1 MIMARCAKSAHF
13 LRSRIRYCRFYT
25 NMIENLIETVGLCID
40 ITGVVIISGGTVYL
54 LVKAA
59 IIELT
64 HGKEKGFL
72 RFEEYRKHLG
82 KIILTGLEF
91 MVAGDLI
98 RTVAVE
104 PTFTSVGVLAAI
116 VAIRTF
122 LSFSLEIEMTGKLPW
137 AKEDKNDNKS

>member
-1 MIMARCAKSAHF
+1 MIK
-13 LRSRIRYCRFYT
+13 
-25 NMIENLIETVGLCID
+25 NLIETVGLCID
-40 ITGVVIISGGTVYL
+40 IAGVVIIAGGTVYL
-54 LVKAA
+54 LVKAV
-59 IIELT
+59 IIEFSNS
-64 HGKEKGFL
+64 KEKSFL

-82 KIILTGLEF
+82 RIILTGLEF

-104 PTFTSVGVLAAI
+104 PTITNVGVLAAI

-137 AKEDKNDNKS
+137 TKNKKGENEPDLN

>member
-1 MIMARCAKSAHF
+1 
-13 LRSRIRYCRFYT
+13 
-25 NMIENLIETVGLCID
+25 MIENLIETVGLCID
-40 ITGVVIISGGTVYL
+40 ITGVVIITGGTVYL
-54 LVKAA
+54 LARAV
-59 IIELT
+59 IVGLS
-64 HGKEKGFL
+64 HSKEKGFL
-72 RFEEYRKHLG
+72 RFEEYRKNLG

-104 PTFTSVGVLAAI
+104 PTITSVGVLAAI

-137 AKEDKNDNKS
+137 AKSERNDNQP